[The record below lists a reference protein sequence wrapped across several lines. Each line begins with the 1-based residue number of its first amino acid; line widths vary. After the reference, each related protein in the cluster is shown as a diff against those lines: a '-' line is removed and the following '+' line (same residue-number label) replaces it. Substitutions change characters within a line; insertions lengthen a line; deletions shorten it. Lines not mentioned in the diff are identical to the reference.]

1 MDCIQVITIVA
12 FMLLGVYAFFMI
24 TSDRIDR
31 LEDRFNKIDEKWE
44 RLFERLYK
52 QEKSG
57 I

>member
-1 MDCIQVITIVA
+1 MDWIQVITIVA